1 MSVMPYVSLNFSIQS
16 ADSLKFPYDDY
27 GFLYG
32 YGLFES
38 IRIFN
43 KQPLLFEQHMARLQQ
58 GDIILDIGFP
68 VSTHI
73 IRDAITNLVEKN
85 NVENAILNIYL
96 TLGDRGA
103 DVTKFQKTEPMF
115 LMVLRPWPNHDRRA
129 RVKLDCRP
137 ESFQRTP
144 LDQFK
149 TLSWMKNV
157 MENRLSP
164 DFDDVLLYTANGQIL
179 ETSRANVFFVKGRTL
194 VTPKSSSILKGVVRQ
209 YLLEEQKNLGFE
221 VVMEPLYM
229 DALGD
234 FDEIFLTNAGRG
246 VFFVSEVNGYPG
258 LNSGII
264 SSAVQESFLRQQK
277 LI

>member
-1 MSVMPYVSLNFSIQS
+1 MSVLPFVSVNFSVQP

-43 KQPLLFEQHMARLQQ
+43 KQPLLFDQHMARLQQ

-68 VSTHI
+68 ISTHL
-73 IRDAITNLVEKN
+73 IRDAIANLVEKN
-85 NVENAILNIYL
+85 NVDNAILNIYL
-96 TLGDRGA
+96 TLGNRGS
-103 DVTKFQKTEPMF
+103 DFTKFQKNEPLF
-115 LMVLRPWPNHDRRA
+115 LMVLRPWPQYDNRA
-129 RVKLDCRP
+129 RVRLDCRP

-157 MENRLSP
+157 MENRLNP
-164 DFDDVLLYTANGQIL
+164 EFDDVLLYTSKGQIL
-179 ETSRANVFFVKGRTL
+179 ETSRANVFFVKGRQL
-194 VTPKSSSILKGVVRQ
+194 LTPKSSTILNGVVRQ
-209 YLLEEQKNLGFE
+209 YLLESQKELGFE
-221 VVMEPLYM
+221 VIMEPLYM
-229 DALGD
+229 DDLGD

-246 VFFVSEVNGYPG
+246 VFFVGDVNGYSG

-264 SSAVQESFLRQQK
+264 SKAVQESFLRQQK
-277 LI
+277 LV